1 MSSCMNGRKVL
12 GLELVASDDLL
23 AKYSKLE
30 VAMMHTGRVETHH
43 RRKHQKDT
51 TSSRFLRIILSGE
64 IAKSINASANELHQL
79 DDNTSV
85 SSRSISQVLKEL
97 DIKELAAQPTL
108 SELDEVKV
116 PQVMPSSGPLT
127 FLNQINRLLCAE
139 NNCNMLDLTTENDYN
154 VDSHSTHEES
164 INTTPDERAVKS
176 TESNLLKSFTTTLKW
191 EVLERFMSV
200 PVNDTNVV
208 SSMSNNAAPTTN
220 QSNITTHPTE
230 ILINTVSNESDLNL
244 SNKDDLLLSDAD
256 DVAEPNLLLT
266 HLNSNLRC
274 EHYELLPSMANDQ
287 DNNEDNHSLVISTC
301 EDRIVPLSADM
312 PMIKSQSTE
321 SDLITSCKTY
331 KGVEKECPS
340 EEEETKPTLK
350 SYEVKKK
357 KKKTVVGDVLRL
369 VAKKWFNK
377 PIKTDTIPQEHASD
391 SQILVDNGQTGC
403 DRPMEAINER
413 VSSVSP
419 KLVDD
424 GHKSIYQEFLALF
437 VNSDKAECHEKD
449 VCSSG
454 ANLNDHLQ
462 DSADLVTDKSRTVD
476 DGCST
481 VSPASVERFPSSSP
495 DMIDDQSLGS
505 NLEDNHSLVLSTCE
519 DGDVPLS
526 ADMPMIKPQSM
537 DRDQSTSCKSYE
549 GVNNKC
555 PSEEE
560 MKPTLK
566 SYEVKK
572 KKKSVVG
579 DVLRF
584 VAKKR
589 FNKPIK
595 TDTIPEERA
604 SESQILVDNGQEFLA
619 LFVNSGKAECH
630 ESDVCSS
637 VVNLNDHQPGD
648 ADMVTEKSR
657 NVDDGCSTDSPASV
671 ERFPL
676 CSPDK
681 IDDHS
686 LGTNRL
692 RGAAMVDTNEVYDD
706 YQRVQPTFK
715 LTAGDRVS
723 KVFHRMRSG
732 GFEITDQSK
741 EIQQDD
747 MDDTLE
753 SVNQKSS
760 SSQSTESGGII
771 SITCSTISSLKS
783 VMSSLPRQNNHATST
798 TTDVPSVVKCLTLPK
813 NVYTRNDTNPS
824 IKYFKQ
830 GRRCVSFADLD
841 EIAHYGTDEEATL
854 ITHETLASN
863 SFLSLLEKFAND
875 IMDKT
880 CIFEAEVE
888 DDDDSTFSYDEN

>member
-51 TSSRFLRIILSGE
+51 TSSRFLRMILSGE

-274 EHYELLPSMANDQ
+274 EHYELLPSM
-287 DNNEDNHSLVISTC
+287 
-301 EDRIVPLSADM
+301 
-312 PMIKSQSTE
+312 
-321 SDLITSCKTY
+321 
-331 KGVEKECPS
+331 
-340 EEEETKPTLK
+340 EETKPTLK
-350 SYEVKKK
+350 SYEVKKKK

-377 PIKTDTIPQEHASD
+377 TIKTDTIPQEHASD

-604 SESQILVDNGQEFLA
+604 SESQILVDNRQEFLA
-619 LFVNSGKAECH
+619 LFDNSGKAECH

-732 GFEITDQSK
+732 GFEITDQSN

-798 TTDVPSVVKCLTLPK
+798 TTDVPSVVKCLTLPQ
-813 NVYTRNDTNPS
+813 NLYTRNDTNPS
-824 IKYFKQ
+824 VKYSKQ
-830 GRRCVSFADLD
+830 GRRCVRFAELD

>member
-43 RRKHQKDT
+43 PRKHQKDT
-51 TSSRFLRIILSGE
+51 PSSRFLRMILSGG

-139 NNCNMLDLTTENDYN
+139 NNCNMLDLTTDKDYN
-154 VDSHSTHEES
+154 ADSHSTLEES
-164 INTTPDERAVKS
+164 TNTTPDERAVKS
-176 TESNLLKSFTTTLKW
+176 TESNLLKSFTATLKW

-208 SSMSNNAAPTTN
+208 SSMSNNAATTTN
-220 QSNITTHPTE
+220 QSNITTFPIE

-256 DVAEPNLLLT
+256 DVAEPDLLLT

-274 EHYELLPSMANDQ
+274 ELYDKLLSMANDQ
-287 DNNEDNHSLVISTC
+287 DNNEDNHSLVLSTC
-301 EDRIVPLSADM
+301 EDRSVPLSADM
-312 PMIKSQSTE
+312 PMIKS
-321 SDLITSCKTY
+321 
-331 KGVEKECPS
+331 
-340 EEEETKPTLK
+340 
-350 SYEVKKK
+350 
-357 KKKTVVGDVLRL
+357 
-369 VAKKWFNK
+369 
-377 PIKTDTIPQEHASD
+377 
-391 SQILVDNGQTGC
+391 
-403 DRPMEAINER
+403 
-413 VSSVSP
+413 
-419 KLVDD
+419 
-424 GHKSIYQEFLALF
+424 
-437 VNSDKAECHEKD
+437 
-449 VCSSG
+449 
-454 ANLNDHLQ
+454 
-462 DSADLVTDKSRTVD
+462 
-476 DGCST
+476 
-481 VSPASVERFPSSSP
+481 
-495 DMIDDQSLGS
+495 
-505 NLEDNHSLVLSTCE
+505 
-519 DGDVPLS
+519 
-526 ADMPMIKPQSM
+526 QSM

-572 KKKSVVG
+572 KKKKAMTVVG

-604 SESQILVDNGQEFLA
+604 SESQILVDNGREFLA
-619 LFVNSGKAECH
+619 LFDNSGKAECH
-630 ESDVCSS
+630 ESDVCSA
-637 VVNLNDHQPGD
+637 VVNLNDHLPGD
-648 ADMVTEKSR
+648 AGMVTEKSR
-657 NVDDGCSTDSPASV
+657 NVDDRCSTDSPASV
-671 ERFPL
+671 ERFPSS
-676 CSPDK
+676 SPDM

-706 YQRVQPTFK
+706 YQCVQPTFK
-715 LTAGDRVS
+715 LTAGDRVA
-723 KVFHRMRSG
+723 KVFLRMRSG
-732 GFEITDQSK
+732 RLEITDQSK

-753 SVNQKSS
+753 STSYVNQKSS
-760 SSQSTESGGII
+760 SSQSMESGGII
-771 SITCSTISSLKS
+771 SITCSTISSLNS
-783 VMSSLPRQNNHATST
+783 ATSSLPRQNNHATNT
-798 TTDVPSVVKCLTLPK
+798 TTGVPSVVMCLTLPQ
-813 NVYTRNDTNPS
+813 NLFTRKNDTNPS
-824 IKYFKQ
+824 VKYSKQ
-830 GRRCVSFADLD
+830 GRRCVSFAELD

-854 ITHETLASN
+854 ITHESLASN

-880 CIFEAEVE
+880 FICEAEVE